1 MTAAIQSLDRTRLVD
16 FSQLSHREYSAEKGV
31 AALLLMPSN
40 LEITQAGDRLRE
52 ESVSP
57 TETVLDLA
65 PPVVDAPARL
75 DETGVELKRGAF
87 LNTIAMLASNFRG
100 IFTFLVARLL
110 GPAALGIFS
119 VAWSTTDI
127 ISKIGVLGLDNAIT
141 TFMARSEAVG
151 NRAQSRA
158 LFRFAVVLGVA
169 QSIVTAAVVIVALR
183 FFNNRLHVQSQMVSA
198 LALVLCAMP
207 GLALYR
213 ISTAVSR
220 GMKVMQHDIYSRGM
234 TEPIATTLAF
244 LLALAVGFKESS
256 PEVAAIVGTAASGLI
271 ALTLASTLFRHVPA
285 HTDDVSP
292 LGEARSL
299 IAYASTISVYQLINA
314 FISRLDLLMLGYFVG
329 RAPGVTLATVGVYS
343 AVIGTANG
351 LRKVNQAFNPIFAP
365 VVAGMTATGNHH
377 IAAATYA
384 RLAQW
389 MLWILLPLVA
399 VMSRAGSRI
408 LLIYGPAFWQ
418 GGVWLGI
425 VALASA
431 INAFVALGE
440 TVIMVQRPHLNLLHS
455 SITCAVAAGGL
466 LWSIPR
472 FGVMGAAVGILL
484 PYIVQGILRY
494 TTLRWVFHW
503 KDSWSDIRPPL
514 IAAGIAIVPALVCRM
529 FMSGIAGQVTSAA
542 AFLVVFGVQWLRH
555 HIHRKDGPDRKSTRL
570 N

>member
-1 MTAAIQSLDRTRLVD
+1 MVYN
-16 FSQLSHREYSAEKGV
+16 F
-31 AALLLMPSN
+31 
-40 LEITQAGDRLRE
+40 EIAQAPDRLRA
-52 ESVSP
+52 ESASTTQIALEV
-57 TETVLDLA
+57 A
-65 PPVVDAPARL
+65 PPAADAPARV

-141 TFMARSEAVG
+141 TFIARSEAVG
-151 NRAQSRA
+151 DRARSRA
-158 LFRFAVVLGVA
+158 LFRIAVVLGVA
-169 QSIVTAAVVIVALR
+169 QSIITAVVVILGLR
-183 FFNNRLHVQSQMVSA
+183 FFNNRLHIQPQMVSA

-213 ISTAVSR
+213 ISTAISR

-271 ALTLASTLFRHVPA
+271 ALALASTLFRHVPPQREV
-285 HTDDVSP
+285 VSP
-292 LGEARSL
+292 FGEARSL
-299 IAYASTISVYQLINA
+299 LAYSAPISIYQLINA
-314 FISRLDLLMLGYFVG
+314 FIARLDLLMLGYFVG

-365 VVAGMTATGNHH
+365 VVARMTATGDHDV
-377 IAAATYA
+377 AAATYA

-399 VMSRAGSRI
+399 VMWLAGGTI
-408 LLIYGPAFWQ
+408 LLIYGPAFRQ

-440 TVIMVQRPHLNLLHS
+440 TVIMVRRPHLNLLHS
-455 SITCAVAAGGL
+455 SITCTVAGAGL
-466 LWSIPR
+466 LLLIPR
-472 FGVMGAAVGILL
+472 FGVMGAAFGILL
-484 PYIVQGILRY
+484 PYIVQGVLRY
-494 TTLRWVFHW
+494 TTLKFVFHL

-514 IAAGIAIVPALVCRM
+514 ISAVIAVVPALVCRALVG
-529 FMSGIAGQVTSAA
+529 SDIAGQVISAT
-542 AFLVVFGVQWLRH
+542 AF
-555 HIHRKDGPDRKSTRL
+555 
-570 N
+570 

>member
-1 MTAAIQSLDRTRLVD
+1 MYNV
-16 FSQLSHREYSAEKGV
+16 
-31 AALLLMPSN
+31 
-40 LEITQAGDRLRE
+40 EIAQGNDRLRK
-52 ESVSP
+52 ESASAM
-57 TETVLDLA
+57 EAALDVGPL
-65 PPVVDAPARL
+65 VVDAPARV

-141 TFMARSEAVG
+141 TFIARSEAVG
-151 NRAQSRA
+151 NRARSRA
-158 LFRFAVVLGVA
+158 LFRVAVVLGVA
-169 QSIVTAAVVIVALR
+169 QSVFTAAIVIGALR
-183 FFNNRLHVQSQMVSA
+183 FSNNRLHLQPQMVSA
-198 LALVLCAMP
+198 LALVVCAMP

-213 ISTAVSR
+213 ISTAISR

-271 ALTLASTLFRHVPA
+271 ALALASTLFRHIPA
-285 HTDDVSP
+285 HTDVVSP
-292 LGEARSL
+292 LAEARSL
-299 IAYASTISVYQLINA
+299 LAYAAPISIYQLINA
-314 FISRLDLLMLGYFVG
+314 FIARLDLIMLGYFVG

-343 AVIGTANG
+343 AVTVTANG

-365 VVAGMTATGNHH
+365 VVAGMTATGDDDV
-377 IAAATYA
+377 AAATYA

-399 VMSRAGSRI
+399 VLSLAGSSI

-440 TVIMVQRPHLNLLHS
+440 AVIMVQRPLLNLLHS
-455 SITCAVAAGGL
+455 SITCVVAAAGL
-466 LWSIPR
+466 LWLIPR
-472 FGVMGAAVGILL
+472 FGPFGAAFGILL
-484 PYIVQGILRY
+484 PYVVQGILRY
-494 TTLRWVFHW
+494 ATLRWVFHW
-503 KDSWSDIRPPL
+503 KDSWSDISSPL
-514 IAAGIAIVPALVCRM
+514 IAAGIAIVPALICRA
-529 FMSGIAGQVTSAA
+529 FLGGVVGQVTSAA
-542 AFLVVFGVQWLRH
+542 VFLAIFGVQWWRH
-555 HIHRKDGPDRKSTRL
+555 HWYFHLRRP
-570 N
+570 

>member
-1 MTAAIQSLDRTRLVD
+1 MTDNS
-16 FSQLSHREYSAEKGV
+16 
-31 AALLLMPSN
+31 
-40 LEITQAGDRLRE
+40 EIAQAGDRLRE

-57 TETVLDLA
+57 REVALDVA
-65 PPVVDAPARL
+65 PPAVDAPARV
-75 DETGVELKRGAF
+75 DRTGVELKRGAF

-141 TFMARSEAVG
+141 TFIARSEAVG
-151 NRAQSRA
+151 NHARSRV
-158 LFRFAVVLGVA
+158 LFRIAVVLGVA
-169 QSIVTAAVVIVALR
+169 QSILTAAIVIVGLR
-183 FFNNRLHVQSQMVSA
+183 FFNNPLHVQPQMVSA

-234 TEPIATTLAF
+234 TEPIATTVAF

-271 ALTLASTLFRHVPA
+271 ALALASTLFRHIPA
-285 HTDDVSP
+285 HADVVSP

-299 IAYASTISVYQLINA
+299 IAYAAPISIYQLINA
-314 FISRLDLLMLGYFVG
+314 FIARLDLLMLGYFVG

-365 VVAGMTATGNHH
+365 VVAGMTATGDHET
-377 IAAATYA
+377 AAATYA

-399 VMSRAGSRI
+399 VMSLAGSTI

-455 SITCAVAAGGL
+455 SITCTVAAAGL
-466 LWSIPR
+466 LFLIPR
-472 FGVMGAAVGILL
+472 FGVMGAAFGILL
-484 PYIVQGILRY
+484 PYLVQGALRY
-494 TTLRWVFHW
+494 VTLRWVFRW

-514 IAAGIAIVPALVCRM
+514 VAAGIALVPAIVCRI
-529 FMSGIAGQVTSAA
+529 FLGGIVGQITSAA
-542 AFLVVFGVQWLRH
+542 VFLAVFGLQWWRH
-555 HIHRKDGPDRKSTRL
+555 HIHRTGERP
-570 N
+570 

>member
-1 MTAAIQSLDRTRLVD
+1 MYNI
-16 FSQLSHREYSAEKGV
+16 
-31 AALLLMPSN
+31 
-40 LEITQAGDRLRE
+40 EIAQVPDQFRK
-52 ESVSP
+52 ESVS
-57 TETVLDLA
+57 TSDLA
-65 PPVVDAPARL
+65 LEVAPPAADAPARV

-100 IFTFLVARLL
+100 IFTFLVARIL

-141 TFMARSEAVG
+141 TFIARSEAVG
-151 NRAQSRA
+151 NRARSRA
-158 LFRFAVVLGVA
+158 LFRVAVVLGVA
-169 QSIVTAAVVIVALR
+169 QSVVTAAIVIVALR
-183 FFNNRLHVQSQMVSA
+183 FFNNRLHVQPQMVSA

-213 ISTAVSR
+213 ISTAISR

-244 LLALAVGFKESS
+244 LLALGVGFGASS
-256 PEVAAIVGTAASGLI
+256 PEVAAIIGTAASGLI
-271 ALTLASTLFRHVPA
+271 ALVLASTLFRQIPA
-285 HTDDVSP
+285 HADVASP

-299 IAYASTISVYQLINA
+299 IAYAAPISIYQLINA
-314 FISRLDLLMLGYFVG
+314 FIARLDLLMLGYFVG
-329 RAPGVTLATVGVYS
+329 RAPGVTLVTVGIYS

-365 VVAGMTATGNHH
+365 VVAGMTATGDHE

-399 VMSRAGSRI
+399 VMSLAGSTI

-455 SITCAVAAGGL
+455 VITCAVAAAGL
-466 LWSIPR
+466 LWFIPR
-472 FGVMGAAVGILL
+472 FGALGAAIGILL
-484 PYIVQGILRY
+484 PYVVQGLLRY
-494 TTLRWVFHW
+494 ATLRWVFHW
-503 KDSWSDIRPPL
+503 KDSWSDISPPL
-514 IAAGIAIVPALVCRM
+514 IAAGIAIVPALICRG
-529 FMSGIAGQVTSAA
+529 FLSGVVGQVTSAA
-542 AFLVVFGVQWLRH
+542 VFLAVFGVQWWRH
-555 HIHRKDGPDRKSTRL
+555 HWYFHLRRP
-570 N
+570 